1 MKDKHSVTELQ
12 IVNGV
17 KNGNRKAMR
26 AMYDLLAGSA
36 MATARRYLDDTDNCR
51 DVLQECFLK
60 AFTRIGDFDYR
71 GDGSLRGWM
80 MKIVANESI
89 NQLKRQSRITFINT
103 DDVELPDE
111 EPPDVSHVPPEVII
125 RMIASLP
132 TGYRVVFNQF
142 VFEHKSHK
150 EIAQAL
156 GIKENSSASQLL
168 RAKRLLAKMIH
179 QYQQE
184 QDDR

>member
-1 MKDKHSVTELQ
+1 MTEQQ

-17 KNGNRKAMR
+17 KNGDRKAMR
-26 AMYDLLAGSA
+26 EMYDLLAGA
-36 MATARRYLDDTDNCR
+36 VMATAMRYLADRDECR

-60 AFTRIGDFDYR
+60 AFTRISEFVYR
-71 GDGSLRGWM
+71 GQGSLQAWM
-80 MKIVANESI
+80 NRIVANESI
-89 NQLKRQSRITFINT
+89 NRLRRQSRLVLLDETKM
-103 DDVELPDE
+103 EMSDE
-111 EPPDVSHVPPEVII
+111 EPPDVNHVPPEQIN
-125 RMIASLP
+125 RMITSLP
-132 TGYRVVFNQF
+132 TGYRIVFNQF

-150 EIAQAL
+150 EIAQEL

-184 QDDR
+184 HDER

>member
-1 MKDKHSVTELQ
+1 V
-12 IVNGV
+12 
-17 KNGNRKAMR
+17 
-26 AMYDLLAGSA
+26 
-36 MATARRYLDDTDNCR
+36 
-51 DVLQECFLK
+51 
-60 AFTRIGDFDYR
+60 
-71 GDGSLRGWM
+71 
-80 MKIVANESI
+80 
-89 NQLKRQSRITFINT
+89 
-103 DDVELPDE
+103 PDE
-111 EPPDVSHVPPEVII
+111 EPPDVTHIPPEVIN

-132 TGYRVVFNQF
+132 TGYRIVFNQF

-150 EIAQAL
+150 EIAQEL